1 MNAVLFMSSSNC
13 TILITGGF
21 MKSLLLF
28 IVLIVGFAFAEGTSS
43 DESQTNESYTEAQA
57 LIEAEDYQGAIDLL
71 LPLAAA
77 DDQNADVFNLLGYS
91 HRKIE
96 LYEEALEYYLTALE
110 LDPAHLGAN
119 EYLGELYLETDQPD
133 KAAEQVAMLET
144 LCPEGCEEL
153 TELQEALV
161 AYQP

>member
-1 MNAVLFMSSSNC
+1 
-13 TILITGGF
+13 

-28 IVLIVGFAFAEGTSS
+28 AVLTLGFAFAEGTSS
-43 DESQTNESYTEAQA
+43 DESQANDAYTQAQA
-57 LIEAEDYQGAIDLL
+57 LIETEDYQEAIDLL
-71 LPLAAA
+71 LPLAKE

-91 HRKIE
+91 HRKLEI
-96 LYEEALEYYLTALE
+96 YEEALKYYLTALE
-110 LDPAHLGAN
+110 LDPNHIGAN

-133 KAAEQVAMLET
+133 KAAEQVAMLKT
-144 LCPEGCEEL
+144 LCPEGCEAL